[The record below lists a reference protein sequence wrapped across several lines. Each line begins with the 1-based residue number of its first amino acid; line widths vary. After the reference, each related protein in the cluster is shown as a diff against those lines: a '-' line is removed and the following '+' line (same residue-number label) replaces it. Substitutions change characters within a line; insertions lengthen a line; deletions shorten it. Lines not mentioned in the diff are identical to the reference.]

1 VVIFIIKEFEKGFFM
16 NNIKKYSNIKEE
28 LPKLPEV
35 LLNTIQSDV
44 LEIKSINKECGKY
57 IQTCSKIPEFKDAFY
72 VVYSKYI
79 DRDNHKYEKFIFL
92 GRDGEELFDVGGA
105 EMELY
110 ELLSC
115 TNLDLTPEYK
125 AVELKNSI

>member
-1 VVIFIIKEFEKGFFM
+1 MSGIA
-16 NNIKKYSNIKEE
+16 KYSNIKEE

-44 LEIKSINKECGKY
+44 LEIKRVDKTCEKY
-57 IQTCSKIPEFKDAFY
+57 LGACSKTPEFKDVYY

-79 DRDNHKYEKFIFL
+79 GKDNHKYEKFIFL
-92 GRDGEELFDVGGA
+92 GKEGEELFDVSGT

-110 ELLSC
+110 GLLSC
-115 TNLDLTPEYK
+115 TALNYTQEYEASMSK
-125 AVELKNSI
+125 R